1 MLERLG
7 VVLLACTLIGA
18 CSVRSEKTVVAP
30 AGASESCQAR
40 GYQPGTSAYNDC
52 LARAADRR

>member
-1 MLERLG
+1 MSKRLA
-7 VVLLACTLIGA
+7 VAVLTCALAGA
-18 CSVRSEKTVVAP
+18 CSVREEKTIVAP
-30 AGASESCQAR
+30 AGAAESCQAR

>member
-7 VVLLACTLIGA
+7 VAALACALVGA
-18 CSVRSEKTVVAP
+18 CSVHEEKTIVAP
-30 AGASESCQAR
+30 PGAAESCQAR
-40 GYQPGTSAYNDC
+40 GYQAGTSVYNEC